1 MPLDKYCSGTYG
13 AVQAEDTTQLIVF
26 SFPQSALLL
35 TPHSAWQKPNKKV
48 YRKKTK
54 KSNQPLSIQ
63 LLRISLLT
71 IETFIHT

>member
-35 TPHSAWQKPNKKV
+35 TPHSAWQKPKQRYTVK
-48 YRKKTK
+48 RQK
-54 KSNQPLSIQ
+54 NQINPYP
-63 LLRISLLT
+63 
-71 IETFIHT
+71 FNF